1 MVTWQ
6 QPGIAS
12 KCNGTA
18 NKVTPALQKQGE
30 SSSLSYLS
38 LDSSTLCKTI
48 SVSQN
53 VQLLMKNYSH
63 ENGCQMELTN
73 TAKSP
78 RAFSLFSKVA
88 CVMTISFPTSPIM
101 KPKNSLQLPHRY
113 TGRVTPQISLSSLLL
128 PPKQGAA
135 MHYTKEFPDASNI
148 YEPILDWTL
157 TTLWLNN
164 VHHNVLKF

>member
-6 QPGIAS
+6 QPEIVSKCYGTAS
-12 KCNGTA
+12 KI
-18 NKVTPALQKQGE
+18 TPALQKQGE
-30 SSSLSYLS
+30 SSSLSNLS

-48 SVSQN
+48 SVPQN

-63 ENGCQMELTN
+63 ENGCQIELTN

-101 KPKNSLQLPHRY
+101 KPKNSLINCLTDIQAESHPRSLCPLSSFHQSRELPCITQRNFQMPL
-113 TGRVTPQISLSSLLL
+113 TSMSLS
-128 PPKQGAA
+128 
-135 MHYTKEFPDASNI
+135 
-148 YEPILDWTL
+148 
-157 TTLWLNN
+157 
-164 VHHNVLKF
+164 